1 MLIDF
6 HNGFDYD
13 FQLQAIKLCY
23 YEYMPNNKKPADQ
36 TLHLENQLC
45 FALYSTSLAMTK
57 RYKPMLDAIRLTY
70 PQYLVMLVLW
80 EEDGLMV
87 SEIGDRL
94 FLDSGTLTPL
104 LKRMEATGLLAR
116 LRDTEDERCVRIKLT
131 AAGNRLRVEAAE
143 IPSCVRDFTGCSLS
157 GLIALSQKIKK
168 FRQRLIG

>member
-1 MLIDF
+1 MST
-6 HNGFDYD
+6 
-13 FQLQAIKLCY
+13 
-23 YEYMPNNKKPADQ
+23 KKQSADQ
-36 TLHLENQLC
+36 TLRLDTQLC

-57 RYKPMLDAIRLTY
+57 MYKPMLDAIRLTY

-131 AAGNRLRVEAAE
+131 TAGTRLRAEAAK
-143 IPSCVRDFTGCSLS
+143 IPSCIRDFTGCSLS
-157 GLIALSQKIKK
+157 ELLSLSQNIKK
-168 FRQRLIG
+168 LRQRLTD